1 MISPDTLVQ
10 LCQSQPDEVRWVLEE
25 KYGWGREEVTKLLQ
39 AKSDPHAAMLTQLT
53 DEAASDLE
61 QLSQGIPVA
70 YIIGWVEFLDC
81 HIDLRYRTLIPRPET
96 EYWAERFITQ
106 AKGKEGPLNVL
117 DLCCGSGCI
126 GLAVLKHV
134 PESTV
139 DFVDVS
145 DQALHQTVL
154 NLELAG
160 VDQARYRLVHSD
172 LFEKLDGQY
181 DAILCNPPY
190 VDKFGYYSEYIKHEP
205 EISLFAQNNGLSLI
219 EQIILDVEKYLD
231 ECGELW
237 LEYGEEQAESV
248 RRLAAAA
255 ELNIESYKDQF
266 GADRYAVIT
275 TAASR
280 PQS

>member
-10 LCQSQPDEVRWVLEE
+10 LCQSQPEEVRWVLEE
-25 KYGWGREEVTKLLQ
+25 KYGWRREEVTKLLQ
-39 AKSDPHAAMLTQLT
+39 AKSDAHTAMLAQLT
-53 DEAASDLE
+53 DEVASDLE

-70 YIIGWVEFLDC
+70 YIIGWVEFLGC

-96 EYWAERFITQ
+96 EYWAEHFITQ
-106 AKGKEGPLNVL
+106 AKAKGALLKVL

-134 PESTV
+134 PDSTV
-139 DFVDVS
+139 DFVDIS
-145 DQALHQTVL
+145 DQALHQTLL

-160 VDQARYRLVHSD
+160 VNQARYSLVHSD

-181 DAILCNPPY
+181 DVILCNPPY
-190 VDKFGYYSEYIKHEP
+190 VDEFGYYSKHIRHEP
-205 EISLFAQNNGLSLI
+205 EIALFAQNNGLTLI
-219 EQIILDVEKYLD
+219 EEIISNVKKHLD
-231 ECGELW
+231 EHGELW

-248 RRLAAAA
+248 RQYVVAVC
-255 ELNIESYKDQF
+255 LNSKSYKDQF